1 MSPQAAAVPD
11 DDEETV
17 EAEILDGNM
26 ALTAI
31 DRASIDMQVS
41 TAKQYPRVVSK
52 SIDEALELATYDE
65 DTAAACFYAMP
76 RKGKTIEGPSVRLA
90 EIMAYSWGNL
100 RVETDIVA
108 INGTHVTAMGTAYD
122 CQRNLGFR
130 SRVQRRIT
138 DSRGVRYN
146 EDMIGVTSNAAA
158 AIAKRN
164 AVFAVI
170 PGPFV
175 KKVYQAARQASIGKG
190 GTTQQKRQA
199 SLDWFGKVGVSEEQV
214 FEMLGVRGIEDI
226 GPDELIKLRGLA
238 TAIKDGET
246 TVEAIFTPSRHSEK
260 TDELNEAIAGDDEG
274 PKMSKD
280 DPDNPAGAA
289 ARFLDLCDSQD
300 MEPGEAREL
309 LAKILELESA
319 SKIRASHYEKA
330 LSDVESFVALYRGEH
345 GQSDGLPLD

>member
-1 MSPQAAAVPD
+1 MNEQIEVL
-11 DDEETV
+11 DDETEVV
-17 EAEILDGNM
+17 EEIDGGL
-26 ALTAI
+26 AITAI
-31 DRASIDMQVS
+31 DRAAIDMQVA
-41 TAKQYPRVVSK
+41 TAKQYPRVVSR

-65 DTAAACFYAMP
+65 ETAAACFYAMP

-100 RVETDIVA
+100 RVETDIVS

-122 CQRNLGFR
+122 CQRNIGFR

-138 DSRGVRYN
+138 DKRGVRFN
-146 EDMIGVTSNAAA
+146 DDMIGVTSNAAA
-158 AIAKRN
+158 SIAKRN

-199 SLDWFGKVGVSEEQV
+199 SLDWFAKVGVTEQQV
-214 FEMLGVRGIEDI
+214 FELLGVRAAEDI

-246 TVEAIFTPSRHSEK
+246 TVEETFTPSKHSGK
-260 TDELNEAIAGDDEG
+260 TDELNEAINADE
-274 PKMSKD
+274 KLSKD
-280 DPDNPAGAA
+280 NPDNPAGAA
-289 ARFLDLCDSQD
+289 ARFLDLCEAHE
-300 MEPGEAREL
+300 METDKARALIAET
-309 LAKILELESA
+309 LELEDT
-319 SKIRASHYEKA
+319 SKIRAPHYEQI
-330 LSDVESFVALYRGEH
+330 LEDVDTFVALYRDRH
-345 GQSDGLPLD
+345 ADGDLPL